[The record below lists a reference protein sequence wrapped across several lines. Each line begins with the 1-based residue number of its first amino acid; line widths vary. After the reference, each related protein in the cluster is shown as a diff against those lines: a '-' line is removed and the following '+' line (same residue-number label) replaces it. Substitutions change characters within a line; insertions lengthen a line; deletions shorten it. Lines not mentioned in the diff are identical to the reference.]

1 MKKSLR
7 ILSLVLAVVM
17 IFGTMS
23 VMGSAYSAYK
33 GDGVTLQYDDV
44 DIPSFS
50 VDQYA
55 SMALDEVD
63 RMLADAQINVDIYIG
78 KLNLSSIDGTVASIN
93 ELLDSVS
100 GLVTSGVLG
109 HASKLVDAV
118 NNSIAN
124 TSRANGDLQ
133 VIWDVLD
140 LIGELRGRHNILYL
154 YVTGNLDVGALQG
167 FVKSYMFD
175 IRELVVGLVYQLTG
189 LGDTLDEEGN
199 VVEEYADMEDSN
211 ASHKLD
217 SYVATG
223 GPIVPLQ

>member
-63 RMLADAQINVDIYIG
+63 RMLADAQINVDIYIYPA
-78 KLNLSSIDGTVASIN
+78 LTVRLRVSMSFLTPYPDLSPQVFWVMRQS
-93 ELLDSVS
+93 LLTRSTTR
-100 GLVTSGVLG
+100 LPTLQEQT
-109 HASKLVDAV
+109 A
-118 NNSIAN
+118 I
-124 TSRANGDLQ
+124 SR
-133 VIWDVLD
+133 
-140 LIGELRGRHNILYL
+140 
-154 YVTGNLDVGALQG
+154 
-167 FVKSYMFD
+167 
-175 IRELVVGLVYQLTG
+175 
-189 LGDTLDEEGN
+189 
-199 VVEEYADMEDSN
+199 
-211 ASHKLD
+211 
-217 SYVATG
+217 
-223 GPIVPLQ
+223 